1 MKERKI
7 IYFSARVAVFGALA
21 IILYMVPGLQF
32 PIIPGLSF
40 LKLHF
45 DEVPVL
51 IAGLMYGPLTGSAI
65 VILKGLFK
73 LIQDLGETGG
83 IGVLADILYGLA
95 LVLPASIIY
104 KKHRTFKGGVIAI
117 LIGGLSSLIVSGILG
132 YYIIYPLYGFYFN
145 NSVTSYSEAMQYL
158 TDILFNKADNSI
170 IYWYDFK
177 IIYEFLLPFNLI
189 KLSIIILIS
198 LICYKPLSILDKRL
212 VKDKDIK

>member
-7 IYFSARVAVFGALA
+7 IYFSARVAIFGALA

-45 DEVPVL
+45 DEIPCL

-65 VILKGLFK
+65 ILLKGLFK

-95 LVLPASIIY
+95 LVLPSSLIY
-104 KKHRTFKGGVIAI
+104 KKHRTFKGGIVAI
-117 LIGGLSSLIVSGILG
+117 LVGGLSSLIVSSILG
-132 YYIIYPLYGFYFN
+132 YYIIYPLYGYYFN
-145 NSVTSYSEAMQYL
+145 NTVTSYNEAMQYL
-158 TDILFNKADNSI
+158 TDILFSKADNSI
-170 IYWYDFK
+170 KNWYDFK

-189 KLSIIILIS
+189 KLAVVIGIS
-198 LICYKPLSILDKRL
+198 LICYKPLSMLDK
-212 VKDKDIK
+212 KITKK